1 MARVGQAWRESDVAE
16 VARATGTAG
25 AVLKFL
31 FLDLVFERLIEA
43 AAAGAAEREPGDGVA
58 PAASLCLEPTPAG
71 PGCVI

>member
-43 AAAGAAEREPGDGVA
+43 AAAER
-58 PAASLCLEPTPAG
+58 S
-71 PGCVI
+71 